1 MAINPLLPTEK
12 KKLLLNL
19 PGWALEESSKAI
31 CKIFI
36 FADFNQAWAFMSRIA
51 LVAEQMNH
59 HPEWSNV
66 YNKVE
71 IRLTTHDCNDISI
84 RDIEMAT
91 RIESFLKKT

>member
-1 MAINPLLPTEK
+1 MAINPLSRPEK
-12 KKLLLNL
+12 KKLLVNL

-31 CKIFI
+31 RKIFI